1 MASFKLVERE
11 NWEVSFYCK
20 DARGNNKKIKK
31 RGFRTKKD
39 ASDYATN
46 YINCLLYTSP
56 SPRDS

>member
-31 RGFRTKKD
+31 RGFRTKKML
-39 ASDYATN
+39 AIMLQIMLKSTLE
-46 YINCLLYTSP
+46 I
-56 SPRDS
+56 